1 MNELVLDILTIVI
14 LIVLTVVAGVV
25 VVILGTLPGKIA
37 RRRSHPQAEAI
48 NVASWLGII
57 MGGVLWP
64 FALIWAYIRPLEQP
78 AGTSSEELA
87 SLESRVQALEEHVRR
102 AGSS

>member
-1 MNELVLDILTIVI
+1 MNEPVLDILTIVV
-14 LIVLTVVAGVV
+14 LIALTVLAGVV

-37 RRRSHPQAEAI
+37 RRRNHLQAEAI
-48 NVASWLGII
+48 NVASWLGLI

-64 FALIWAYIRPLEQP
+64 FALVWAYIRPREQS
-78 AGTSSEELA
+78 AGTSSEKLA
-87 SLESRVQALEEHVRR
+87 SLESRVRALEEHVRR